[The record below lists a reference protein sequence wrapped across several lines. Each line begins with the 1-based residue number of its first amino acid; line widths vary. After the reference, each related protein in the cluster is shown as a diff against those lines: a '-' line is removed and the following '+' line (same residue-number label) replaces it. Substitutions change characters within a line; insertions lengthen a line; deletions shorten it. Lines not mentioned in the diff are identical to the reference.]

1 MRRSRILFGLLVGA
15 IAAGGMVG
23 LAAAPAAAT
32 PPAPPLNFQLP
43 FECGQKWKLQTY
55 LGHNPDDKKIDM
67 FRQDGTTNGSNVV
80 AAADGTVSRV
90 WFDTGAGNAVEINH
104 GNNWFTV
111 YFHMQNSSIVVSPG
125 QAVYSGQ
132 KLGLVGSTGSSS
144 APHLHFEMR
153 YSTGSTS
160 NNSNMINP
168 IINGE
173 EYHLSPN
180 GPFPIRYS
188 HNCGEMPGVTSTSS
202 RMFAFVRGTDRSI
215 FINTYNG
222 SSWSGWRGTGSGL
235 LTSSPTAVAW
245 TDRNG
250 SPRIDVF
257 ANGAE
262 DLNGISQVYWQ
273 TSWDGGATFGP
284 WTAIGG
290 NLTTAPAVTAKEG
303 TLWLF
308 GRGTNGTLYSRTLVP
323 HWLPNFGED
332 EYLWNAWEQ
341 RTTDRMSSAPSAA
354 SYRND
359 QVQAWYTR
367 SDLHPY
373 QVFWSD
379 TTQTWAGPMQPGG
392 AVGNIIGAMG
402 LMQWSDRFEVYGRG
416 TDQRTYYKW
425 FSDAAGWSNWAQ
437 LSQVSAIKSGVASTI
452 FGGHSQLF
460 ARAANGNVLWSPPSY
475 APWVN
480 LGGVA
485 I

>member
-1 MRRSRILFGLLVGA
+1 MRRSRTLFGLLA
-15 IAAGGMVG
+15 TALATAGMVG
-23 LAAAPAAAT
+23 LAATPASAT

-55 LGHNPDDKKIDM
+55 AGHNPDDKKIDM

-90 WFDTGAGNAVEINH
+90 WYDSGAGNAVEINH

-160 NNSNMINP
+160 SNANMIHP

-173 EYHLSPN
+173 EFSLSPS

-188 HNCGEMPGVTSTSS
+188 HNCGEIPGVTSTST
-202 RMFAFVRGTDRSI
+202 RMHAFVRGTNREI

-222 SSWSGWRGTGSGL
+222 SSWSSWRSTGAGL
-235 LTSSPTAVAW
+235 LTSAPTAVAW

-250 SPRIDVF
+250 SARIDLF

-262 DLNGISQVYWQ
+262 DLNGISQVFWK
-273 TSWDGGATFGP
+273 TSWDGGNTWGG
-284 WTAIGG
+284 WSAIGG

-308 GRGTNGTLYSRTLVP
+308 GRGLNGTLYSRTLVP
-323 HWLPNFGED
+323 RWLPNFGEY
-332 EYLWNAWEQ
+332 EYIWNAWEQ
-341 RTTDRMSSAPSAA
+341 RTSDRLNSAPTAA
-354 SYRND
+354 NYRND
-359 QVQAWYTR
+359 QVQVWYTR

-379 TTQTWAGPMQPGG
+379 TTGSWAGPMQPGG
-392 AVGNIIGAMG
+392 SVGNLTAAIG
-402 LMQWSDRFEVYGRG
+402 LMQWSDDFEVYGRG
-416 TDQRTYYKW
+416 TDRRVYFKRYDPGSGWNNWTL
-425 FSDAAGWSNWAQ
+425 FSG
-437 LSQVSAIKSGVASTI
+437 LGVVHSGIASTL

-460 ARAANGNVLWSPPSY
+460 ARAANGNLWWSPPVYS
-475 APWVN
+475 PWVN
-480 LGGVA
+480 LFGVA